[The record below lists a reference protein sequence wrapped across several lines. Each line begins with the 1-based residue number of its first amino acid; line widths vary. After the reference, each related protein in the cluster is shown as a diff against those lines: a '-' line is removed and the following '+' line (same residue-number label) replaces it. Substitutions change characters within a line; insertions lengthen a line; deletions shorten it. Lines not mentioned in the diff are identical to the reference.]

1 MKQNKNAD
9 IILFLL
15 PFTKFQ
21 REKNIEGTFFV
32 SAGAQK
38 GWELAGFGTT
48 LPQYLPKP
56 KSKTSTKVYIYIKN
70 ICLTFDWQNFH

>member
-9 IILFLL
+9 TLLFLL

-38 GWELAGFGTT
+38 GLE
-48 LPQYLPKP
+48 
-56 KSKTSTKVYIYIKN
+56 
-70 ICLTFDWQNFH
+70 